1 MKLHKCD
8 KEFAAERTVWD
19 PKSTQRGPNLYTP
32 ERKSIE
38 SLAVGDVL
46 KVVHP
51 NYNCEGPGKA
61 CSLMSAIRNWSKDT
75 KKEFRSYHE
84 DVNIVVIKRIK

>member
-8 KEFAAERTVWD
+8 KEFAAVRTTWD
-19 PKSTQRGPNLYTP
+19 PKSSKQRERLFSP
-32 ERKSIE
+32 ERKAISE
-38 SLAVGDVL
+38 MKVGDTL

-51 NYNCEGPGKA
+51 NYSCLGPGKM
-61 CSLMSAIRNWSKDT
+61 CSLLSSIRNWSKDT